1 MIYVDEIR
9 VIPRVSGA
17 AKRYGNSWSHLW
29 SDSEIEELHIFA
41 EKIGLKR
48 KYFQNKTFFPH
59 YDVIPKKR
67 ELALK
72 YGAQYMPLRNWIKSN
87 IR

>member
-1 MIYVDEIR
+1 MIYVDEIHN
-9 VIPRVSGA
+9 IPCVLGL

-29 SDSEIEELHIFA
+29 SDSEIEELHLFA

-48 KYFQNKTFFPH
+48 KYFQSKPFFPH

-67 ELALK
+67 KLALK
-72 YGAQYMPLRNWIKSN
+72 YGAQYMPLRDWIKFN